1 MDEETSVDA
10 AVKSALPQSKAKAI
24 WLKIW
29 YFPLVSLLL
38 AGAIA
43 ILCGFV
49 ASMLN
54 QKVYEPNL
62 AEPWP
67 VILTTLTVILLCLA
81 GYKTIIRRIGRKKH
95 DDLPLAPALKDTA
108 LGFAGGATLIT
119 ACVALAALAGV
130 YAIEGKGGGSDVLFI
145 VVVTGAYAGFFEEL
159 LLRGIVFRWLE
170 ELFGSWIALALSS
183 LIFGF
188 LHAANP
194 NATFFSSLAIAIEAG
209 TLLGAAYM
217 LTRNLWLAIG
227 IHAGWNVLQGLWDVP
242 ISGNDVDGL
251 VQARLEGPELLAGAG
266 FGLEATVFAL
276 VVATGAGIWLLV
288 KAVKAGRIVQ
298 PMWSRKGQPITAY

>member
-10 AVKSALPQSKAKAI
+10 AVESAPPPSKARAI

-38 AGAIA
+38 AAAVA
-43 ILCGFV
+43 ILCAFS

-54 QKVYEPNL
+54 EKLYEPNL
-62 AEPWP
+62 SKPWP
-67 VILTTLTVILLCLA
+67 TVLTTATVIVLCVA
-81 GYKTIIRRIGRKKH
+81 AYKLVIRRIGRKKH
-95 DDLPLAPALKDTA
+95 DDLPLAPALRDTSV
-108 LGFAGGATLIT
+108 GFGGGAALIT
-119 ACVALAALAGV
+119 ACVALAALFGV
-130 YAIEGKGGGSDVLFI
+130 YSIEGQGGASDILFI
-145 VVVTGAYAGFFEEL
+145 VVVTGVYAGFVEEL
-159 LLRGIVFRWLE
+159 LMRGILFRWLE

-188 LHAANP
+188 LHGANP
-194 NATFFSSLAIAIEAG
+194 NATFVSSLAIAIEAG

-217 LTRNLWLAIG
+217 LTRSLWLAIG
-227 IHAGWNVLQGLWDVP
+227 LHAGWNIVQGLWDVP

-251 VQARLEGPELLAGAG
+251 VQARLEGPELLAGGG

-276 VVATGAGIWLLV
+276 VVATSAGIWLLV
-288 KAVKAGRIVQ
+288 KAAKDGKIVP
-298 PMWSRKGQPITAY
+298 PMWSRKGAPITAY